1 MLIIVIL
8 LFVSQ
13 CGGPDD
19 SADTAGGTSSAESA
33 ATTTKTSAETSPAT
47 STSASATTTEQE
59 EDEAVAEGQCP
70 DSSIGI
76 TVSAERP
83 NYTVGEQPRFF
94 TTITNIGNVP
104 CERDFGDAITPNVV
118 TTLDGQTQLWSSTDC
133 FPGGEPRVVTLEP
146 GKQETTKINWS
157 ATTSNEGCEPDQRVP
172 VGPGAYVVT
181 AFNGDKA
188 SEPATFNIG

>member
-59 EDEAVAEGQCP
+59 EEAVAEGQCP